1 MLLVQTETKA
11 KDQNMA
17 EIEVLTEY
25 GNVIAKYEGFETV
38 YKELDGGMI
47 LSNDGTVYVE
57 QPEQEPD
64 VDQIRTAK
72 LAEVSSRC
80 ESAIFAGVDVEL
92 TDGSVE
98 HMGIDLTKVPCDF
111 VIIKATQGTDY
122 VNPDYDRAY
131 QQAKNAGK
139 CLGVY
144 HYASGGDAEKEAQFF
159 IENVS
164 GHIGEAILVLDWEK
178 EQNKNFGVCDF
189 NWVKKWLNYVFKKT
203 GVKPLIYTSKSFM
216 NRFDGIGDFG
226 MWIAQYASNDVTGY
240 QETPWNEGAY
250 NCAIRQYSSHGR
262 LSGYAGNLDLD
273 KFYGDKEAWSR
284 YAAGTGKTEN
294 NENTSN
300 VSGSTLE
307 IAEGVMK
314 GTYGDGDDRRKKLG
328 SLYDRVQNFIN
339 HIATAPIETL
349 VEETLAGTYGNGDTR
364 KAVLGTRYDEVQ
376 NRINATHGNN
386 SAIYYTVQDRDTL
399 SEIAEKY
406 GTTYQKIASM
416 NGIQDPNK
424 IYAGQKIRV
433 K

>member
-1 MLLVQTETKA
+1 MRGGIGEK
-11 KDQNMA
+11 KNMSMNG
-17 EIEVLTEY
+17 ID
-25 GNVIAKYEGFETV
+25 I
-38 YKELDGGMI
+38 
-47 LSNDGTVYVE
+47 SNW
-57 QPEQEPD
+57 Q
-64 VDQIRTAK
+64 K
-72 LAEVSSRC
+72 
-80 ESAIFAGVDVEL
+80 
-92 TDGSVE
+92 
-98 HMGIDLTKVPCDF
+98 GIDLTKVPCDF
-111 VIIKATQGTDY
+111 VIIKATQGTEY

-189 NWVKKWLNYVFKKT
+189 DWVKKWLNYVFKKT

-284 YAAGTGKTEN
+284 YAAGAGKT
-294 NENTSN
+294 
-300 VSGSTLE
+300 
-307 IAEGVMK
+307 
-314 GTYGDGDDRRKKLG
+314 
-328 SLYDRVQNFIN
+328 
-339 HIATAPIETL
+339 
-349 VEETLAGTYGNGDTR
+349 
-364 KAVLGTRYDEVQ
+364 
-376 NRINATHGNN
+376 
-386 SAIYYTVQDRDTL
+386 
-399 SEIAEKY
+399 
-406 GTTYQKIASM
+406 
-416 NGIQDPNK
+416 
-424 IYAGQKIRV
+424 
-433 K
+433 